1 MKQRAFSFGEH
12 FTQSG
17 AFLPCA
23 GLLAGLFAGVAAALY
38 RLCLSF
44 ASDALGSVL
53 SLMEGSVPLT
63 LLWFGAL
70 AVLALLVSLLLRF
83 EPLIGGSGIPQME
96 SEVHGE
102 LDSRWLRVLVCT
114 FAGGFLCLLGGRSL
128 GREGPS
134 IQLGAMAGK
143 GLSRLLRRPKD
154 DERMLLSCGAS
165 AGLAAAFHA
174 PAAGVL
180 FCLEEVHHRFT
191 PRLLI
196 PLLTAVLSADL
207 VSMQVFGV
215 EPVFRFAPR
224 ADFPPALYLL
234 ILLLG
239 LLLGVLGAVYNT
251 ATMHAVRLLQYKSR
265 MPVFVRVLLP
275 FLAAGVLALFAPAL
289 LGSGHELVEEAAAG
303 DFVLRTLVLLLL
315 GKFLF
320 SLLSFSSGAPG
331 GIFFPLLV
339 LGALIGCSFGLVA
352 VQLFGLDSSFVAAF
366 LLLGMA
372 GNFAAIVRAPF
383 TGAVLLFEMTGSPQC
398 LLPLLAVSLV
408 ASVTAGAL
416 RVPPIYDSLREESA
430 RHRAAAER

>member
-1 MKQRAFSFGEH
+1 
-12 FTQSG
+12 
-17 AFLPCA
+17 
-23 GLLAGLFAGVAAALY
+23 
-38 RLCLSF
+38 
-44 ASDALGSVL
+44 
-53 SLMEGSVPLT
+53 
-63 LLWFGAL
+63 
-70 AVLALLVSLLLRF
+70 
-83 EPLIGGSGIPQME
+83 
-96 SEVHGE
+96 
-102 LDSRWLRVLVCT
+102 
-114 FAGGFLCLLGGRSL
+114 
-128 GREGPS
+128 
-134 IQLGAMAGK
+134 
-143 GLSRLLRRPKD
+143 
-154 DERMLLSCGAS
+154 
-165 AGLAAAFHA
+165 
-174 PAAGVL
+174 
-180 FCLEEVHHRFT
+180 
-191 PRLLI
+191 
-196 PLLTAVLSADL
+196 
-207 VSMQVFGV
+207 MQVFGV